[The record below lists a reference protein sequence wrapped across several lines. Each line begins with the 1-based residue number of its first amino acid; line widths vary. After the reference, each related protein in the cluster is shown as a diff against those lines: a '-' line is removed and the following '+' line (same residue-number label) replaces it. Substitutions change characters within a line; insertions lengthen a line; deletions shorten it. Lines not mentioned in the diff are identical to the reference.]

1 MRLAVAFGMWAALVL
16 AVVFLGSWRGYGGRE
31 FGVAMA
37 VFAVLLAGEFFS
49 AAPTFR
55 DRWVD
60 WLGSR
65 AILLAPLLPL
75 GAFLAYGLN
84 VGLEPRWIFAGC
96 FYTLLPSLLVIGTRG
111 KPGVGW
117 ADFAAVLVLWLP
129 VEFRWAYRLLP
140 YPKELTHT
148 LTILFALDVGLAAFL
163 FVRRL
168 EGIGYVVEW
177 GRGFAFQ
184 VGLHFLVFAA
194 IAIPLAEKIGFIRF
208 GPEAQRFHP
217 APLLVSIVGISV
229 FTAWPEEFLFR
240 GLLQNLIARGT
251 KNEWVG
257 LAIASVIFGFSHILH
272 APFPNWKYVLLAAI
286 AGFFYG
292 HTWMKTRTICA
303 SAIVHALVDILW
315 HLLFQ

>member
-1 MRLAVAFGMWAALVL
+1 
-16 AVVFLGSWRGYGGRE
+16 
-31 FGVAMA
+31 VAMA
-37 VFAVLLAGEFFS
+37 VFSVLLAGELFS
-49 AAPTFR
+49 AAPSFR
-55 DRWVD
+55 DRWVN

-65 AILLAPLLPL
+65 GILLAPLLPL
-75 GAFLAYGLN
+75 GAFVAYGLN
-84 VGLEPRWIFAGC
+84 VGLEPRWIFVGC
-96 FYTLLPSLLVIGTRG
+96 VYTLLPSLLVIGTRE
-111 KPGVGW
+111 KAGVGW
-117 ADFAAVLVLWLP
+117 ADFVAVLVVWLP

-148 LTILFALDVGLAAFL
+148 LTILFALNVGLAAFV

-168 EGIGYVVEW
+168 EGIGYSVEW

-194 IAIPLAEKIGFIRF
+194 IAIPLAEKIGFIHF

-217 APLLVSIVGISV
+217 AALLVSVVGISV

-257 LAIASVIFGFSHILH
+257 LVIASVIFGFSHILH
-272 APFPNWKYVLLAAI
+272 APFPNWKYVLLATI

-315 HLLFQ
+315 HLLFR